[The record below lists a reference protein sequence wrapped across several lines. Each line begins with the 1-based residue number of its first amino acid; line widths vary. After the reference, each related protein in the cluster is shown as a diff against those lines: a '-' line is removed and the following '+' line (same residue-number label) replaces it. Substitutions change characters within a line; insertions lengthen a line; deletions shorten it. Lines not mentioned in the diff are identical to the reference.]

1 MARRGVGGTS
11 WAIQV
16 FVLLGSAMFAFWG
29 FYTLD
34 VLFWEPRPGSA
45 HPPGS
50 VGPWSHY
57 LNFDPGSLPDSISE
71 LAGTMLA
78 VFGIVITVVSII
90 VQLAADRYS
99 GVARRFLRDR
109 VNLAVLAFYVIACV
123 VGVLLSV
130 AVQEEFVPWRTL
142 VAMLC
147 ATAFGL
153 VLMAPYFGYVF
164 WFLEPANVI
173 KRIQTEA
180 SDYATRGQRNKRADA
195 VDESQLGTLAALEE
209 LTDIASNSITKK
221 DKLIASSAIDAIRDF
236 ALDYAAQKSEAQE
249 EWFQI
254 GSALRE
260 NPDFVAM
267 DPESLSDLEAR
278 RGWVEWKALRQYL
291 RVFNDALGTMGD
303 INYLI
308 AINTRYVAEAAA
320 TNGDEEALQIA
331 FRYMNSYLRA
341 TLNARDVRTAYNVL
355 NQYRLLGEALL
366 ESGQGDAAEE
376 VVRRMNYYGHV
387 AFDMKLPF
395 VTETVAHDV
404 ASLCELANERG
415 APQESAMLE
424 DFLELDQPLE
434 SRGQEKALLG
444 VRKAQVRLA
453 AHYLARGD
461 TTRAQLIADDMRS
474 EPAHRLHQIRNQLT
488 KVVTKDFW
496 EIIDRGRNFEY
507 MDESHRSQ
515 IPVFFSLMN
524 DGQPSAG

>member
-34 VLFWEPRPGSA
+34 VLFWEPRPGTV

-50 VGPWSHY
+50 IGPWSHY

-180 SDYATRGQRNKRADA
+180 SDFAVRGQRDQQADR

-236 ALDYAAQKSEAQE
+236 TLDYVAQKGAAEH
-249 EWFQI
+249 EWFHI
-254 GSALRE
+254 GQALRE

-267 DPESLSDLEAR
+267 DPESLGDLEER

-320 TNGDEEALQIA
+320 TSKDDEALQIA

-376 VVRRMNYYGHV
+376 IVRRMNYYGHV

-404 ASLCELANERG
+404 ASLCELAHERG
-415 APQESAMLE
+415 APQERAMLD

-461 TTRAQLIADDMRS
+461 TERAQLIADDMKS
-474 EPAHRLHQIRNQLT
+474 EPVQRLQQIRSQLT

-515 IPVFFSLMN
+515 IPVFFSLM
-524 DGQPSAG
+524 DEHQPSAG